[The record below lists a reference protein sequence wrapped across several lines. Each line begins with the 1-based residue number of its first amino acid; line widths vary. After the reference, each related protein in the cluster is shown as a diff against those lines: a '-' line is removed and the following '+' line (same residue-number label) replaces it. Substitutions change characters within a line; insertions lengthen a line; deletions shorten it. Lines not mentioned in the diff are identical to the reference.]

1 MYVILYIGK
10 LEGGIMKGKN
20 YLAKPKKAVYFILL
34 FILGCLLILSFF
46 LNTYLLKLQRK
57 ERLEK
62 IDDYT
67 TYELSYEPQ
76 KRCQLKEK
84 FVFED
89 KTFYFDCVDEVYLS
103 YGSTK
108 MTLEE
113 ALKNKYLTFDDL
125 KNGLLEEET
134 DEEIFFEHDK
144 TKTTPEYRFVLNK
157 KNNTVTFQG
166 AIE

>member
-1 MYVILYIGK
+1 
-10 LEGGIMKGKN
+10 
-20 YLAKPKKAVYFILL
+20 
-34 FILGCLLILSFF
+34 
-46 LNTYLLKLQRK
+46 
-57 ERLEK
+57 
-62 IDDYT
+62 
-67 TYELSYEPQ
+67 
-76 KRCQLKEK
+76 
-84 FVFED
+84 
-89 KTFYFDCVDEVYLS
+89 
-103 YGSTK
+103 

>member
-1 MYVILYIGK
+1 MRIVVD
-10 LEGGIMKGKN
+10 E
-20 YLAKPKKAVYFILL
+20 
-34 FILGCLLILSFF
+34 
-46 LNTYLLKLQRK
+46 K

-134 DEEIFFEHDK
+134 DEEIFFDVIV
-144 TKTTPEYRFVLNK
+144 RSVVSSVLFRGANCMYK
-157 KNNTVTFQG
+157 NVIIKNNYDFS
-166 AIE
+166 AFEKLKILRL

>member
-1 MYVILYIGK
+1 M
-10 LEGGIMKGKN
+10 MKTN
-20 YLAKPKKAVYFILL
+20 YLAKQKRTVYLILI
-34 FILGCLLILSFF
+34 FILGCIFVLSFF

-62 IDDYT
+62 IGDYT
-67 TYELSYEPQ
+67 SYELSYEPQ

-84 FVFED
+84 FTFED

-125 KNGLLEEET
+125 TTGLFEEET
-134 DEEIFFEHDK
+134 DEEIFYEHDK
-144 TKTTPEYRFVLNK
+144 TKTTQEYRFVVNK
-157 KNNTVTFQG
+157 EKSTITFKG